1 MVQGFR
7 VAGWLRG
14 LRDGAKSTIRTRR
27 GQAPQSGA
35 ARRAAGRHH
44 DRIDR
49 IDRVALL
56 RSEARE
62 AERGRLGR
70 VGRASS
76 LSKGRARGRLP
87 RKAFV
92 DLFDWRA
99 SEGDKWPGSVAFR
112 NCTAGEGLG
121 ALLGCSTIKANG
133 HLGRDKDP
141 TKVLDFV
148 FEGNSLAPGAVERA
162 ELPRRR

>member
-1 MVQGFR
+1 MVRSLPYGRFGGKR
-7 VAGWLRG
+7 RKAARPEGRPVDITTESTESRFCG
-14 LRDGAKSTIRTRR
+14 LRRAKRK
-27 GQAPQSGA
+27 
-35 ARRAAGRHH
+35 
-44 DRIDR
+44 
-49 IDRVALL
+49 
-56 RSEARE
+56 EAVSVE
-62 AERGRLGR
+62 S
-70 VGRASS
+70 VGRRVCRKAVH
-76 LSKGRARGRLP
+76 GGGFP